1 MPTETS
7 DRPSPGKV
15 LALALKDVFSMLDI
29 GRKCTMKYLS
39 FAFSVH
45 LMKLFAQRWLLE
57 TWFAKLATDKD
68 I

>member
-1 MPTETS
+1 
-7 DRPSPGKV
+7 
-15 LALALKDVFSMLDI
+15 MLDI